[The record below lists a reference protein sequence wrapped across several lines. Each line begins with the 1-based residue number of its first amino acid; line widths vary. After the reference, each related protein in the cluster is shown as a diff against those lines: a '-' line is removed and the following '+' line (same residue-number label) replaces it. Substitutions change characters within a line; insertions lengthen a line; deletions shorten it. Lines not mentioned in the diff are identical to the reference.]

1 MKSYGNISVDIVAF
15 RKSGVICTMP
25 VENNNN
31 NINNDN
37 LLILIPLLQQRKK
50 KKFKKIIAI

>member
-15 RKSGVICTMP
+15 RKSGVIRT
-25 VENNNN
+25 VENTNNNN

-37 LLILIPLLQQRKK
+37 LLILMEEYLCYKK
-50 KKFKKIIAI
+50 EKEI